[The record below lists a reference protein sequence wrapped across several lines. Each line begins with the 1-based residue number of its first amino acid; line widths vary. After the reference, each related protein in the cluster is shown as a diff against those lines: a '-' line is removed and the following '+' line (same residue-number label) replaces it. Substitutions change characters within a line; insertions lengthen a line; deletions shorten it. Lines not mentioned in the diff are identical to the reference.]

1 MSASLELPPPLVR
14 SLLLSME
21 LAGHD
26 AAGLF
31 QRLSKMKQRAAWDL
45 FITALESFFATEG
58 SLETQRLMQLHATRT
73 PEVAVAAEL
82 LGDLRQTYVV
92 LLEAITE
99 QGILAARWKPG
110 ATGGLVVH
118 LELGKTHRPSM
129 VFFQSCAWFLAALP
143 RARGLPDAR
152 VLSAHVTERE
162 LQCLVMFP
170 REKANGLL
178 LPLGEGLERTLGQAI
193 LRQEEPRGEARPS
206 LPTPHDLQSR
216 FGLTRAEARVVRR
229 LAEGSSIK
237 RIAEELRVSPETART
252 HAKRAMQKTDTHRQA
267 ELVSLVLQTR

>member
-1 MSASLELPPPLVR
+1 MSPLPPPLVR

-26 AAGLF
+26 AAGVL
-31 QRLSKMKQRAAWDL
+31 QRLPRTTQRAAWEE
-45 FITALESFFATEG
+45 FVTALEAYFAVEG
-58 SLETQRLMQLHATRT
+58 GAATQRLMQLHATRS
-73 PEVAVAAEL
+73 PEVLAAMEL
-82 LGDLRQTYVV
+82 LGDLRQTFVM
-92 LLEAITE
+92 LLEAAAD
-99 QGILAARWKPG
+99 QGVVTVRWRPG
-110 ATGGLVVH
+110 ATGGLVVQ
-118 LELGKTHRPSM
+118 LELARGYRPSM
-129 VFFQSCAWFLAALP
+129 VFFQACAWFLAALP

-170 REKANGLL
+170 RETGGLRL
-178 LPLGEGLERTLGQAI
+178 VHPEASLRTLGREL
-193 LRQEEPRGEARPS
+193 LRLEETARVARQQL
-206 LPTPHDLQSR
+206 LPTPQVLQSR

-237 RIAEELRVSPETART
+237 TIAEELRVSPETART